1 MNLHQFFLKEL
12 DDLEK
17 RNIYKIYFIYIIFII
32 LSSLLFCFLF
42 LKSYPYN
49 LINKDF
55 DVIIADIPF
64 RLGSLISNLVNK
76 NQYVQNLYGI
86 EFYLAKQPALPI
98 LLSILFKI
106 SKNFFF
112 IIISKNVIM
121 FTIYFFIS
129 YISLLK
135 NRNKI
140 FFFLLVLIIPAFV
153 PYNFFVALN
162 FVYEDNLTAIFLP
175 LLFILL
181 FSQHNYKFL
190 YIGLILFILFFTKS
204 SLFFLVTFL
213 PIIFF
218 FYKNEKKKLLY
229 FPLLIVILA
238 NIIWGSFGFYKTGRF
253 PFANTISSLNAEAFS
268 LVLNKDFKNYYPD
281 LSVDFLHKEP
291 NRKLNSEWELYDY
304 YSNENKNYLANNYH
318 QYLMDIFIKLKFIFF
333 GIKADGKVT
342 DINKKDNPVRI
353 SYILSKFFFNLSIF
367 ISFLYLFKN
376 YKKISGCKLEIYFL
390 SISILCLAPHIVAW
404 ATAKHLVSIHNVSF
418 LYLIFYLKRKFVRI
432 Y

>member
-1 MNLHQFFLKEL
+1 MNLYQFFLKKL

-55 DVIIADIPF
+55 DIAIDEIPF
-64 RLGSLISNLVNK
+64 SLGNLISNLVYN
-76 NQYVQNLYGI
+76 NQYKQNLYGI

-112 IIISKNVIM
+112 LVISKNIIM
-121 FTIYFFIS
+121 FTIYFFLS

-140 FFFLLVLIIPAFV
+140 FFFILVLTIPALV

-162 FVYEDNLTAIFLP
+162 FVYEDNLIAIFLP

-204 SLFFLVTFL
+204 SLFFLVTSL

-218 FYKNEKKKLLY
+218 FYKEKKKKLLY

-253 PFANTISSLNAEAFS
+253 PFANTISSLNTDAFS
-268 LVLNKDFKNYYPD
+268 LVLNKDFKNYYPN

-291 NRKLNSEWELYDY
+291 SRKINSEWEFYDY
-304 YSNENKNYLANNYH
+304 YNNENKNYLANNSY
-318 QYLMDIFIKLKFIFF
+318 QYLKDILIKLKFIFF
-333 GIKADGKVT
+333 GIKADGRT
-342 DINKKDNPVRI
+342 DISNKDNPVRI
-353 SYILSKFFFNLSIF
+353 SYILSKFLFNLSIL
-367 ISFLYLFKN
+367 ISFLFLFKN
-376 YKKISGCKLEIYFL
+376 YKKLSSCKLEIYFL
-390 SISILCLAPHIVAW
+390 SISVLSLAPHIIAW
-404 ATAKHLVSIHNVSF
+404 ATAKHLVPIHNVSF
-418 LYLIFYLKRKFVRI
+418 LYLIFYLKRKFI
-432 Y
+432 KIN

>member
-1 MNLHQFFLKEL
+1 MNLYKFFLKEL

-42 LKSYPYN
+42 LKNYPYN

-55 DVIIADIPF
+55 DIVIEEIPF
-64 RLGSLISNLVNK
+64 SLGNLISNLVYN
-76 NQYVQNLYGI
+76 NQYKQNLYGI
-86 EFYLAKQPALPI
+86 EFYLAKQPVLPI

-112 IIISKNVIM
+112 IVISKNIIM
-121 FTIYFFIS
+121 FTTYFFLS

-135 NRNKI
+135 NRNNI
-140 FFFLLVLIIPAFV
+140 FFFILVLTIPALV

-162 FVYEDNLTAIFLP
+162 FVYEDNLIAIFLP
-175 LLFILL
+175 LLFIFLI
-181 FSQHNYKFL
+181 SQHNYKFL

-213 PIIFF
+213 PIILFF
-218 FYKNEKKKLLY
+218 KKKEKKKLFY

-253 PFANTISSLNAEAFS
+253 PFANTISSINANAFS
-268 LVLNKDFKNYYPD
+268 LVLNKDFKNYYPN

-291 NRKLNSEWELYDY
+291 SRKINSEWEFYDY
-304 YSNENKNYLANNYH
+304 YSSENKNYLANNSY
-318 QYLMDIFIKLKFIFF
+318 QYFMDILIKLKFIFF
-333 GIKADGKVT
+333 GIKADGKVI
-342 DINKKDNPVRI
+342 DISNKDNPVRI

-367 ISFLYLFKN
+367 ISFLFLFKN
-376 YKKISGCKLEIYFL
+376 YKKLSRCKLEIYFL
-390 SISILCLAPHIVAW
+390 SISVLSLAPHIIAW
-404 ATAKHLVSIHNVSF
+404 ATAKHLVPIHNVSF
-418 LYLIFYLKRKFVRI
+418 LYLIFYLKRKFIRI
-432 Y
+432 N